1 MGQNFCSCS
10 VQYIKGY
17 DDLPDR
23 ITEHS
28 AMRKNSMVSF
38 KSHKIVTTISLAPIP
53 DSSKPQHHH
62 SHHHHH
68 RHSGHHGIKHIKYK
82 HSKQR
87 KQNKHHKRHDDM
99 KTLSITINETESSQ
113 SDDGLNLLPPIA
125 LENMNGNCDES
136 LINETMMVMYREGF
150 CEGDDGES
158 LIPMNTITRRSLTE
172 MDIDGISNILSNKL
186 QLNHIISRCPERY
199 HFMKWKCLYSL
210 LNHGCSMQT
219 FYRNTEDMQQSV
231 LIIKDQ
237 SNNIFGAF
245 LDSKWKAEYHHYT
258 GSNECFVYKFH
269 FEANEYSVFEYHHTG
284 DKPYFVQSDYDGI
297 TIGAGE
303 CPAIYIQ
310 NDLLLGRTTKSDTFT
325 NEALSSSIFKI
336 KDIEIWCPHFE

>member
-1 MGQNFCSCS
+1 MGQNLCSCS

-17 DDLPDR
+17 DNLPDR

-28 AMRKNSMVSF
+28 AMRKNSMVTF
-38 KSHKIVTTISLAPIP
+38 KSHKIVTTISLSTTSG
-53 DSSKPQHHH
+53 SSR
-62 SHHHHH
+62 HH
-68 RHSGHHGIKHIKYK
+68 RHSHHHGIKHIKHK
-82 HSKQR
+82 GSKQR
-87 KQNKHHKRHDDM
+87 KQNKHHKRRHHID
-99 KTLSITINETESSQ
+99 TLSITINETESSQ
-113 SDDGLNLLPPIA
+113 SNDDLHLLPPIA
-125 LENMNGNCDES
+125 LENMNENCDES
-136 LINETMMVMYREGF
+136 LINQTMMVMYREGF

-199 HFMKWKCLYSL
+199 QYMKWKCSYSL

-219 FYRNTEDMQQSV
+219 FYSNTEDTQQSV
-231 LIIKDQ
+231 MIIKDQ

-245 LDSKWKAEYHHYT
+245 LDSKWKAEYHHYA

-269 FEANEYSVFEYHHTG
+269 FESNEYSIFEYHHTG
-284 DKPYFVQSDYDGI
+284 EKPYFVQSDYDGI

-325 NEALSSSIFKI
+325 SEPLSSNPIFQI
-336 KDIEIWCPHFE
+336 KDIEIWSPHFE